1 LRILATDAGHDR
13 WVTYSEQATFVAG
26 ATMWRRTA
34 EPAPTPGLI
43 LPDGCMDL
51 LWDGARLFV
60 AGPDTTARWHQTP
73 EGVSYTAIR
82 FSGGTGPALL
92 GVPAH
97 EVRDQ
102 TPDLD
107 QLWPSGD
114 VRRLVEQVAA
124 YPARLETWVVERA
137 ASRKVD
143 PLGSRV
149 LKMANAGTPVAVMAD
164 HLGLS
169 TRQLH
174 RRCIPVFG
182 YGPRRLARILRMGRA
197 LERARAGTPLAQV
210 AATCRYVDQAHFC
223 REVRT
228 LTQTT
233 PARLLQELDRR

>member
-1 LRILATDAGHDR
+1 M
-13 WVTYSEQATFVAG
+13 TYWERATFVAG

-34 EPAPTPGLI
+34 DAASTPGLI

-107 QLWPSGD
+107 QLWPSGE

-124 YPARLETWVVERA
+124 HPATLETWVLGRA
-137 ASRKVD
+137 ASLRID

-174 RRCIPVFG
+174 RRCLPVFG
-182 YGPRRLARILRMGRA
+182 YGPRRLTRILRMGRA
-197 LERARAGTPLAQV
+197 LERARAGMPLAQV
-210 AATCRYVDQAHFC
+210 AATCRYADQAHFC

-228 LTQTT
+228 LTKTT
-233 PARLLQELDRR
+233 PARLVQKLDRR

>member
-1 LRILATDAGHDR
+1 
-13 WVTYSEQATFVAG
+13 VTYSERATFVAG
-26 ATMWRRTA
+26 ATMWRRSA

-60 AGPDTTARWHQTP
+60 AGPDTTARWHQAP
-73 EGVSYTAIR
+73 EEVSYTAIR

-92 GVPAH
+92 GVPAD
-97 EVRDQ
+97 ELRDQ

-107 QLWPSGD
+107 ELWPSGD

-124 YPARLETWVVERA
+124 DPVAALEAWIVGRA

-149 LKMANAGTPVAVMAD
+149 LKMASVGTPVAVMAD
-164 HLGLS
+164 YLGLS

-174 RRCIPVFG
+174 RRCIPVFS

-197 LERARAGTPLAQV
+197 LEKVRAGTPLAQV

-223 REVRT
+223 REVRA
-228 LTQTT
+228 LTRTT
-233 PARLLQELDRR
+233 PARLLQELNRR

>member
-1 LRILATDAGHDR
+1 
-13 WVTYSEQATFVAG
+13 
-26 ATMWRRTA
+26 
-34 EPAPTPGLI
+34 
-43 LPDGCMDL
+43 MDL

-92 GVPAH
+92 GVPAP

-102 TPDLD
+102 TPDLEE
-107 QLWPSGD
+107 LWSSGD

-124 YPARLETWVVERA
+124 DPAAALETWMVGRA
-137 ASRKVD
+137 ASRTVD
-143 PLGSRV
+143 PWGARV
-149 LKMANAGTPVAVMAD
+149 LEMASVGTPVAVMAD

-182 YGPRRLARILRMGRA
+182 YGPRRLTRILRMGRA
-197 LERARAGTPLAQV
+197 LEGARAGMPLAHV
-210 AATCRYVDQAHFC
+210 AATFRYVDQAHFC
-223 REVRT
+223 REVRA
-228 LTQTT
+228 LTRTT
-233 PARLLQELDRR
+233 PARLLRELDRR